1 MTAPPVARSLTVF
14 SKRITV
20 RQMADLETIRR
31 QVRARLREQGT
42 LVRLLLRQRE
52 QLQGSLFP
60 RYGLCG
66 KPTCVCRTGRRH
78 GPYYVLSSRTA
89 GRGAFAYLDAEEV
102 ARARDLL
109 SRHRE
114 FRRGLARLR
123 KISAD
128 LVALLRRYQRAVI
141 RRGGE
146 RMGIASHA

>member
-1 MTAPPVARSLTVF
+1 V
-14 SKRITV
+14 
-20 RQMADLETIRR
+20 ADLEAIRR
-31 QVRARLREQGT
+31 QVRTRLREQGT

-66 KPTCVCRTGRRH
+66 KPACVCRTGRRH
-78 GPYYVLSSRTA
+78 GPYYVLSSRSA
-89 GRGAFAYLDAEEV
+89 GRGAFAYLEADEV
-102 ARARDLL
+102 ARARELL

-123 KISAD
+123 KTNAELLS
-128 LVALLRRYQRAVI
+128 LLRRYQQAVV

-146 RMGIASHA
+146 RMGISSHA

>member
-1 MTAPPVARSLTVF
+1 
-14 SKRITV
+14 
-20 RQMADLETIRR
+20 MADLEAIRR
-31 QVRARLREQGT
+31 QVRSRLREQGL
-42 LVRLLLRQRE
+42 LVRLLLRRRE

-66 KPTCVCRTGRRH
+66 KATCVCRTGRRH
-78 GPYYVLSSRTA
+78 GPYYVLSSRSA
-89 GRGAFAYLDAEEV
+89 GRGAFAYLDPEEV

-109 SRHRE
+109 ARHRE

-123 KISAD
+123 KINAD
-128 LVALLRRYQRAVI
+128 LVTLLRRYQQAVV

>member
-1 MTAPPVARSLTVF
+1 
-14 SKRITV
+14 
-20 RQMADLETIRR
+20 MADLEAIRR
-31 QVRARLREQGT
+31 QVRARLREQGL

-66 KPTCVCRTGRRH
+66 KANCVCRTGRRH
-78 GPYYVLSSRTA
+78 GPYYVLSSRSA
-89 GRGAFAYLDAEEV
+89 GRGAFAYLDPEEV

-109 SRHRE
+109 ARHRE

-123 KISAD
+123 KINAD
-128 LVALLRRYQRAVI
+128 LVSLLRRYQQAVV

>member
-1 MTAPPVARSLTVF
+1 
-14 SKRITV
+14 
-20 RQMADLETIRR
+20 MADLETIRR
-31 QVRARLREQGT
+31 QARARLREQGT

-66 KPTCVCRTGRRH
+66 KPTCACRTGRRH
-78 GPYYVLSSRTA
+78 GPYYVLSSRSA
-89 GRGAFAYLDAEEV
+89 GRGGFAYLDAGDV

-109 SRHRE
+109 SRHHE

>member
-1 MTAPPVARSLTVF
+1 
-14 SKRITV
+14 
-20 RQMADLETIRR
+20 MADLEAIRR
-31 QVRARLREQGT
+31 QVRSRLREQGL

-66 KPTCVCRTGRRH
+66 KATCVCRTGRRH
-78 GPYYVLSSRTA
+78 GPYYVLSSRSA
-89 GRGAFAYLDAEEV
+89 GRGAFAYLDPEEV

-109 SRHRE
+109 ARHRE

-123 KISAD
+123 KINAD
-128 LVALLRRYQRAVI
+128 LVSLLRRYQQAVV

>member
-1 MTAPPVARSLTVF
+1 
-14 SKRITV
+14 
-20 RQMADLETIRR
+20 MADLEAIRR
-31 QVRARLREQGT
+31 QVRSRLREQGL

-66 KPTCVCRTGRRH
+66 KATCVCRTGRRH
-78 GPYYVLSSRTA
+78 GPYYVLSSRSA

-109 SRHRE
+109 ARHRE
-114 FRRGLARLR
+114 FRRGLTRLR
-123 KISAD
+123 KLNAD
-128 LVALLRRYQRAVI
+128 LVTLLRRYQQAVV

>member
-1 MTAPPVARSLTVF
+1 
-14 SKRITV
+14 
-20 RQMADLETIRR
+20 MANLEAIRR
-31 QVRARLREQGT
+31 QVRARLREQGL

-66 KPTCVCRTGRRH
+66 KATCICRTGRRH
-78 GPYYVLSSRTA
+78 GPYYVLSSRSA
-89 GRGAFAYLDAEEV
+89 GRGAFAYLDPELV

-109 SRHRE
+109 ARHRE

-123 KISAD
+123 KINAD
-128 LVALLRRYQRAVI
+128 LVTLLRRYQQAVV

-146 RMGIASHA
+146 RMGLATHA

>member
-1 MTAPPVARSLTVF
+1 
-14 SKRITV
+14 
-20 RQMADLETIRR
+20 MADLEAIRR
-31 QVRARLREQGT
+31 QVRSRLREQGV

-60 RYGLCG
+60 RYGRCG
-66 KPTCVCRTGRRH
+66 KANCVCRTGRRH
-78 GPYYVLSSRTA
+78 GPYYVLSSRSA

-102 ARARDLL
+102 ERARDLL
-109 SRHRE
+109 ARHRE

-123 KISAD
+123 RINAD
-128 LVALLRRYQRAVI
+128 LVTLLRRYQQAVV

>member
-1 MTAPPVARSLTVF
+1 
-14 SKRITV
+14 
-20 RQMADLETIRR
+20 MADLETIRR

-102 ARARDLL
+102 AQARDLL
-109 SRHRE
+109 NRHRE

>member
-1 MTAPPVARSLTVF
+1 
-14 SKRITV
+14 
-20 RQMADLETIRR
+20 MADLEAIRR
-31 QVRARLREQGT
+31 QVRARLREQGL

-66 KPTCVCRTGRRH
+66 KATCVCRTGRRH
-78 GPYYVLSSRTA
+78 GPYYVLSSRSA
-89 GRGAFAYLDAEEV
+89 GRGAFAYLDPEEV

-109 SRHRE
+109 ARHRE

-123 KISAD
+123 KINAD
-128 LVALLRRYQRAVI
+128 LVTLLRRYQQAVV

>member
-1 MTAPPVARSLTVF
+1 
-14 SKRITV
+14 
-20 RQMADLETIRR
+20 MADLEAIRR
-31 QVRARLREQGT
+31 QVRARLHEQRT

-66 KPTCVCRTGRRH
+66 KATCVCRTGRRH
-78 GPYYVLSSRTA
+78 GPYYVLSSRHA

-102 ARARDLL
+102 GRARDLL
-109 SRHRE
+109 ARHRE

-123 KISAD
+123 KINAD
-128 LVALLRRYQRAVI
+128 LVTLLRRYQQAVV